1 MEELRKTG
9 LGDKARLLAALTVL
23 LLAGFLGTGYFA
35 YLAARDSIRA
45 NIEKND
51 LPVAAE
57 SVYARL
63 QKDLV
68 EPVFVSS
75 MMANDTFLHD
85 WIVGGERDLSSV
97 VRYLSEIK
105 TRYGAFT
112 TFFVSERTGR
122 YYYPGGILKT
132 VSPEESRDEWYY
144 RVRAMSEPYELN
156 VDPDL
161 ANADTLTIFIN
172 YRVIDTDGAYL
183 GAAGIG
189 LAVDSMTRMVAT
201 LKSEYGTNVYFVDKA
216 GRIIAGR
223 PQGIPDPGETE
234 TDPVFAPTF
243 ERGRGIAPGSFRYR
257 RGPQNILLFVRW
269 LPEVG
274 WYLFVER
281 PEDLAI
287 AGARRAFYLNLVV
300 YILILILAL
309 LAAAFTVNRFQS
321 RLEHTASYDPLTG
334 AMNRLAF
341 QAVAEHSS
349 REARR
354 EGKPLSVVLFDID
367 HFKAVNDTLGHAAGD
382 EALKSVVRTCM
393 ETLRASD
400 LLCRWGGEEFLVLLP
415 ASGPDGA
422 AAAAEKLRSAVA
434 ATVRGGGAR
443 AVTISA
449 GTATLKPEESL
460 NALIVRADEA
470 LLGAKRAGRNRIVRA
485 D

>member
-1 MEELRKTG
+1 MEEMRRTG

-35 YLAARDSIRA
+35 FLAARDSIRA

-85 WIVGGERDLSSV
+85 WIVGGERDRDAV
-97 VRYLSEIK
+97 VRYLGEIK
-105 TRYGAFT
+105 ARYGAFT
-112 TFFVSERTGR
+112 AFFVSERTGR
-122 YYYPGGILKT
+122 YYYPEGVLKI
-132 VSPEESRDEWYY
+132 VSPSEPRDEWYY
-144 RVRAMSEPYELN
+144 RVRSMSEPYELN

-161 ANADTLTIFIN
+161 ANADALTIFIN
-172 YRVIDTDGAYL
+172 YRVIDTDGTYL
-183 GAAGIG
+183 GAAGVG

-216 GRIIAGR
+216 GRIVAGE
-223 PQGIPDPGETE
+223 PYGGPGTEDPAL
-234 TDPVFAPTF
+234 APIY
-243 ERGRGIAPGSFRYR
+243 RRDLRVGPGSFRYR
-257 RGPQNILLFVRW
+257 RGSENVLLFVRW

-274 WYLFVER
+274 WFLFVER
-281 PEDLAI
+281 PEDAAM
-287 AGARRAFYLNLVV
+287 AGARRALYLNLVV
-300 YILILILAL
+300 YVLILVLAL
-309 LAAAFTVNRFQS
+309 LAAGFTVNRFQS
-321 RLEHTASYDPLTG
+321 RLERTASFDPLTG

-341 QAVAEHSS
+341 QTVAEHSI

-354 EGKPLSVVLFDID
+354 EGRPLSVILFDID

-382 EALKSVVRTCM
+382 EALKTVVRTCAA
-393 ETLRASD
+393 TLRASD

-422 AAAAEKLRSAVA
+422 FAAAEKLRAAVSAEKLA
-434 ATVRGGGAR
+434 PGSPT
-443 AVTISA
+443 VTISA
-449 GTATLKPEESL
+449 GTATLRPEEDLSSL
-460 NALIVRADEA
+460 VQRADER
-470 LLGAKRAGRNRIVRA
+470 LLEAKRAGRDRTVRA
-485 D
+485 G